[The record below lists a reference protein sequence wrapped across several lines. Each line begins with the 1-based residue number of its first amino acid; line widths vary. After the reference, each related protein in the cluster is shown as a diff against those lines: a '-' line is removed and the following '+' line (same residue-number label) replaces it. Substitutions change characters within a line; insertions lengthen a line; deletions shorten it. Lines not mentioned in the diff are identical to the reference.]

1 MKMSEEMYTEIILDY
16 YKNPKNFGNLDNPEI
31 KFKDLNPSCG
41 DVVEIQV
48 KLEKNKVH
56 DVKFNG
62 KGCAISLASAEL
74 LTEHLKGKNID
85 EIKNLNK
92 EEILELL
99 GINLSE
105 IRLKCALLP
114 LKVFK
119 VGLYN
124 YLGEKDEGQNY

>member
-1 MKMSEEMYTEIILDY
+1 M
-16 YKNPKNFGNLDNPEI
+16 
-31 KFKDLNPSCG
+31 
-41 DVVEIQV
+41 
-48 KLEKNKVH
+48 
-56 DVKFNG
+56 KFNG